1 MILLLF
7 QYILKQK
14 EDSMMFNMLQAQLS
28 NQIKTSFNETA
39 NNILFEFNISHSI
52 TDIKDIKIGVFKSIV
67 KKKCIKAS
75 PEYLVNK
82 QSAGRKRKYI
92 RYFSLSMAEYL
103 LPQAGIG
110 LEDQQELFSTRC
122 RTNRIGTN
130 RGKKYFCYTQ
140 CGEILNNSH
149 IFQCNVLNRNV
160 EKYDIDKIFNG
171 FNSEKMQN
179 LKKVEGKHDK
189 TE

>member
-39 NNILFEFNISHSI
+39 NNILLEFNIYHSI
-52 TDIKDIKIGVFKSIV
+52 TDIKDIKIGVFKSIL

-82 QSAGRKRKYI
+82 QSAGRKRK
-92 RYFSLSMAEYL
+92 
-103 LPQAGIG
+103 
-110 LEDQQELFSTRC
+110 
-122 RTNRIGTN
+122 
-130 RGKKYFCYTQ
+130 
-140 CGEILNNSH
+140 
-149 IFQCNVLNRNV
+149 
-160 EKYDIDKIFNG
+160 
-171 FNSEKMQN
+171 
-179 LKKVEGKHDK
+179 KH
-189 TE
+189 